1 MSRVVKPIN
10 INLSVMDTLLV
21 IEGLDA
27 IMRDNKRHEIDKA
40 GAKRLKA
47 RILEAVHDNAIEI
60 ERGD

>member
-1 MSRVVKPIN
+1 
-10 INLSVMDTLLV
+10 MDTLLV

-27 IMRDNKRHEIDKA
+27 IISDKKRHEIDKA
-40 GAKRLKA
+40 GAKRLEA

>member
-1 MSRVVKPIN
+1 
-10 INLSVMDTLLV
+10 MDTLLI

-27 IMRDNKRHEIDKA
+27 IMADKKRHEIDKA
-40 GAKRLKA
+40 GAKRLEA